1 MFLEWSIIW
10 FIAIFVFVLIEVF
23 TASLV
28 TIWFVGGAIVA
39 WLLSIIHIG
48 PIAQIIVFFGVS
60 IALLIYTRPILEN
73 LMKYKKIPTNLDT
86 LIGAKGIVTDS
97 ITEYHVGEVKVEGKY
112 WSAKSITGDSI
123 DVGEEVEIMKI
134 DGVKLIVK

>member
-1 MFLEWSIIW
+1 MFFEWSIIW

-28 TIWFVGGAIVA
+28 TIWFVGGAFVA
-39 WLLSIIHIG
+39 WLLSIAHVG
-48 PIAQIIVFFGVS
+48 STVQVIVFFVVS
-60 IALLIYTRPILEN
+60 IGLLIYTRPILEN
-73 LMKYKKIPTNLDT
+73 LMKYKKVPTNIDS

-97 ITEYHVGEVKVEGKY
+97 ITEYHIGEVKLEGKY
-112 WSAKSITGDSI
+112 WSAKSMSGDSI
-123 DVGEEVEIMKI
+123 DVGEEVEVIKI